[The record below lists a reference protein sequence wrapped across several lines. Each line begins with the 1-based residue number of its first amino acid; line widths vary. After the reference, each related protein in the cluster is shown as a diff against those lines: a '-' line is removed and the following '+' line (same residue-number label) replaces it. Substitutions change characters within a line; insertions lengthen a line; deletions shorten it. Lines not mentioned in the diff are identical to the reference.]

1 MERGSRV
8 GIRGSRRRELACHGD
23 CGDPATAVLQRSH
36 EDVGQHDVGGSSG
49 SGGGGA
55 EVYESENCVKYNVV
69 QYL

>member
-1 MERGSRV
+1 MQGGSRV
-8 GIRGSRRRELACHGD
+8 GIRGSRRRELARHGD

-36 EDVGQHDVGGSSG
+36 EDVGQHDCGGVG

-55 EVYESENCVKYNVV
+55 VVYESENCVKYNVV